1 VTGRIEPMV
10 VDMSGDSGWGRRTIG
25 FDLDM
30 TLVDTSA
37 ATAHALEVVNS
48 HLGTAIDVAACV
60 AALGPPL
67 RGELARWVPAA
78 RLDQAMRVFAVAFGR
93 AVGLVRPLPGALAL
107 LELVRDGGGRS
118 VVITGRRP
126 RSAAACLSVSGLH
139 VSVLVGSLDGVGKTA
154 ALRSHR
160 VDAYVGDHPLDMASA
175 VAAAV
180 PGIGVL
186 TGFHS
191 ADDLTRAGARM
202 VLADLTRLPQAP
214 PMNGAAG

>member
-1 VTGRIEPMV
+1 MSTATTGEA
-10 VDMSGDSGWGRRTIG
+10 GWGRLTLG

-37 ATAHALEVVNS
+37 ATAYALEAVNAD
-48 HLGTAIDVAACV
+48 LGTAIDVAACV

-67 RGELARWVPAA
+67 RGELARWVPAV
-78 RLDQAMRVFAVAFGR
+78 RMDRAMRVFATAFAR

-118 VVITGRRP
+118 VVITARRP
-126 RSAAACLSVSGLH
+126 RAAAACLNASGLP
-139 VSVLVGSLDGVGKTA
+139 VSALVGGLDQAGKTA
-154 ALRSHR
+154 TLRSHR
-160 VDAYVGDHPLDMASA
+160 VDVYVGDHPLDMASA

-191 ADDLTRAGARM
+191 ADDLTRAGASI
-202 VLADLTRLPQAP
+202 VVADLTRLPQAP
-214 PMNGAAG
+214 PVDGATR